1 MHAGIAL
8 GLLLSKHGSLHG
20 QLLTEVLHRTNLRA
34 VLQAKF
40 GLNVNAWNLS
50 IAVNG
55 RRMGTNLSRGEFA
68 QVENSCSE
76 A

>member
-1 MHAGIAL
+1 MWLGYGIYSLDGRNMHAGIAL

-40 GLNVNAWNLS
+40 GLNVNAFL
-50 IAVNG
+50 
-55 RRMGTNLSRGEFA
+55 E
-68 QVENSCSE
+68 ENSLK
-76 A
+76 